1 MNDVTAAAGD
11 DGDNNLELPSS
22 VSTSRSTD
30 DSWPAVSTRP
40 LSYTAT
46 RTTTAAAAAAATDAR
61 GSDVMHHQSADE
73 AKHRRTSSLDNSL
86 LTNVSRTSRTSSILI
101 K

>member
-1 MNDVTAAAGD
+1 MSLTNDATAAAGD
-11 DGDNNLELPSS
+11 DGDKELELPSY

-40 LSYTAT
+40 LSNTAT
-46 RTTTAAAAAAATDAR
+46 RTTAAAADAR
-61 GSDVMHHQSADE
+61 GSDVVHHQSADE